1 MLAALIG
8 YFVVSASDDGWRWA
22 LGVGVVPALYAVF
35 IRFGLPESVRF
46 LEQRGREA
54 EAATAVRR
62 FEGAAGI
69 APPQTP
75 MPTRAQTAPAS
86 GPGDLW
92 RPGQR
97 LRTASLWLVW
107 FGVNFS
113 YYGVFIWLPTLLVAS
128 GLDLASS
135 FGFTL
140 VITLAQLPGYA
151 TAAVLVE
158 AWGRRPTLSLFLV
171 GSAGSAVA
179 FGLADNTTTMVTAGM
194 ALSFFNLGAWG
205 ALYAITPEI
214 YPTLLRATGAGWAAG
229 FGRIASILA
238 PLSVPPLLKI
248 GDNLLV
254 FAVFGAFFLLAAA
267 FTWGLPE
274 RRGEPLE
281 AELA

>member
-1 MLAALIG
+1 MTPQVESGSTRSERLDRLPFTREHTRLVVGSGLGWALDAMDVGLISFVMAALAVQWRLGTTTLSAIASIGFVGMAIGASLGGLLAALIG

-22 LGVGVVPALYAVF
+22 LGVGVVPAVYAVF

-54 EAATAVRR
+54 EAETAVRR

-75 MPTRAQTAPAS
+75 TPTRAETAPAS

-113 YYGVFIWLPTLLVAS
+113 YYGAFIWLPTFLVAS
-128 GLDLASS
+128 DLDLASS

-151 TAAVLVE
+151 SAAVLVE

-179 FGLADNTTTMVTAGM
+179 FGLADMRSWQSRP
-194 ALSFFNLGAWG
+194 LAW
-205 ALYAITPEI
+205 
-214 YPTLLRATGAGWAAG
+214 
-229 FGRIASILA
+229 
-238 PLSVPPLLKI
+238 SV
-248 GDNLLV
+248 
-254 FAVFGAFFLLAAA
+254 
-267 FTWGLPE
+267 
-274 RRGEPLE
+274 RSS
-281 AELA
+281 